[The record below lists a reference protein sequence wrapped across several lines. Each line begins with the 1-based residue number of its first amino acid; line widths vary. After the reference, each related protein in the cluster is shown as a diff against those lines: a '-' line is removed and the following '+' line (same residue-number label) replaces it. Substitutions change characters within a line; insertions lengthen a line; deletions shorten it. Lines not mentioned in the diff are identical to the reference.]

1 MERKLNIK
9 VLLPEDVIEKYDI
22 DEDTGVLSYKGVTL
36 RYSVCYHGRKEKGAH
51 TPFTAPYFAFVRLG
65 WVFTRFFACSAHRA
79 FSAAVSAEEK
89 FAVLFL
95 YSAVI
100 YTQWV

>member
-1 MERKLNIK
+1 MQNFHF
-9 VLLPEDVIEKYDI
+9 
-22 DEDTGVLSYKGVTL
+22 
-36 RYSVCYHGRKEKGAH
+36 HGRKEKGAH
-51 TPFTAPYFAFVRLG
+51 TLFTVPYFAFVRLDR
-65 WVFTRFFACSAHRA
+65 VFTRFSICSAYRA